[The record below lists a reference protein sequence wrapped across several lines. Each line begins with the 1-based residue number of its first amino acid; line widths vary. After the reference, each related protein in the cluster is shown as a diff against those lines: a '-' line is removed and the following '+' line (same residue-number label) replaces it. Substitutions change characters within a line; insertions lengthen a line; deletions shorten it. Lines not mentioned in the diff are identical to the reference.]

1 MSRAKQLG
9 RKLKAVRSIRQKSL
23 KTVAGDA
30 DMSAAYLQKLERGEV
45 KSPSPHKLQKLAKAL
60 DVPYL
65 ELMKLAGYV
74 VPRTKGSPDAGV
86 SLLATALNSE
96 ELTEDELD
104 ALARYLNWYRHERD
118 SVRDG

>member
-74 VPRTKGSPDAGV
+74 VPRTKGSPDTGV